1 MELSK
6 TTKKKF
12 DQKKLELF
20 LLDQNKFI
28 LTLFSVCGLPERT
41 QLDEETNEDA
51 PLHPPLLI
59 NETNKKTR
67 AKSLHELEERLNKI
81 RSKKKL
87 SYKEKLTKK
96 NLKNKMKKK
105 NKQDVRNAKS
115 KLERAA
121 KMTLKNKGST
131 EEVSEL
137 SIKKTE
143 EKVPVFNAENKLVF
157 SKIDFANLGKQ
168 KVKKQEKNPEK
179 ILKKLTE
186 EKNKLDQ
193 LEYTGETTKMVQIK
207 EKTAWKNA
215 LAKAEGQKIKDD
227 PILLKKSMK
236 KKEQKVRASK
246 KKWEARITGV
256 AKAKED
262 KQKRRKD
269 NIDQRKKQKKVKE
282 LKRATKRGKIIAGF

>member
-6 TTKKKF
+6 ATG
-12 DQKKLELF
+12 KKLDSKNVELF

-28 LTLFSVCGLPERT
+28 LSLFSVCGLPERPK
-41 QLDEETNEDA
+41 LDEEINEET
-51 PLHPPLLI
+51 PLHPPSLI

-121 KMTLKNKGST
+121 KTTLKNECFTGET
-131 EEVSEL
+131 PGL
-137 SIKKTE
+137 PLGKTE
-143 EKVPVFNAENKLVF
+143 GKVPVFNTENKLVF

-186 EKNKLDQ
+186 ENNKLQQ
-193 LEYTGETTKMVQIK
+193 LKSTGETTKMIQIK

-227 PILLKKSMK
+227 PILLKKSMQK
-236 KKEQKVRASK
+236 KKQKVRASK
-246 KKWEARITGV
+246 KKWEARISGV
-256 AKAKED
+256 AKAKEE
-262 KQKRRKD
+262 KQKKRKD
-269 NIDQRKKQKKVKE
+269 NIDQRKKQKKVKQ
-282 LKRATKRGKIIAGF
+282 LKGAAKRGKIIAGF